1 MKSRSPDFL
10 KKSVDKSKPA
20 RYNNQVIE
28 KHAGMAELA
37 DALDLG
43 SSGCIHAS
51 SSLVTRT
58 KKNMRVWWNWQTRM
72 IQVHMPLQACRFKSC
87 HPHQKTLRS
96 KDLGVFFL
104 SDHLMDLNHTG

>member
-1 MKSRSPDFL
+1 MKINF
-10 KKSVDKSKPA
+10 KKVLTNRKRRGIIIKQS
-20 RYNNQVIE
+20 Q

-58 KKNMRVWWNWQTRM
+58 KKEYAGVVELADTYDSGSYAVTSMQVQVLSPAPSTLSRM
-72 IQVHMPLQACRFKSC
+72 VGSFCFFKI
-87 HPHQKTLRS
+87 
-96 KDLGVFFL
+96 FF
-104 SDHLMDLNHTG
+104 DI